1 MIRDSGRILSLKLC
15 SLLTQLIV
23 KLSKNI
29 DTEKS
34 CAEFTQATINLLKLM
49 SYKMTNDR
57 HRHVINQ
64 RLKEIQEKNVLQ
76 EFPQLSELFN
86 YVMTGFLN
94 IDQILQLP

>member
-1 MIRDSGRILSLKLC
+1 
-15 SLLTQLIV
+15 
-23 KLSKNI
+23 
-29 DTEKS
+29 
-34 CAEFTQATINLLKLM
+34 
-49 SYKMTNDR
+49 MTNDR

-86 YVMTGFLN
+86 YVMAGSLN